1 MEIGSKSRGTRMSE
15 TELRRTSLENAMA
28 SHESRQRRLWPLTW
42 LAVIVVIAGAT
53 VGILLGVSAFSDSL
67 ALPMGDP
74 GGRILHEVI
83 SSVSETVPSDA
94 QVLSHQYTEAK
105 WINCSTSQPAHY
117 GDVEETLVIRTS
129 TSPSVVGTAVGRLM
143 ARHGWQYQGE
153 VGVLSWSKNFTL
165 PGPTQPSFF
174 TEQVSLQSTPTSGGD
189 ASIST
194 FDASAPAFGSAPA
207 RHAAFCG
214 GPTG

>member
-1 MEIGSKSRGTRMSE
+1 
-15 TELRRTSLENAMA
+15 MA
-28 SHESRQRRLWPLTW
+28 SHESRQRRLRPLIW
-42 LAVIVVIAGAT
+42 LALIIVIAGAT

-74 GGRILHEVI
+74 GGKILHEVV
-83 SSVSETVPSDA
+83 SSVSETVPPDA
-94 QVLSHQYTEAK
+94 QIVSHHYTEPK

-117 GDVEETLVIRTS
+117 GDVEETLVFRTS
-129 TSPSVVGTAVGRLM
+129 TAPSIVVTSVGGLM
-143 ARHGWQYQGE
+143 ARHGWQYQGK

-174 TEQVSLQSTPTSGGD
+174 TEQVSLHSTSSSGGN

-194 FDASAPAFGSAPA
+194 FDANAPALGSSPGK
-207 RHAAFCG
+207 HSAFCG